1 MNDYRKYKFS
11 VLLTST
17 LILKQFKSTKY
28 LPKISNVKAQEY
40 QESIIIYNEEKS
52 KFLETSFY
60 SMALA

>member
-11 VLLTST
+11 VLQTST

-40 QESIIIYNEEKS
+40 QESIIITKRN
-52 KFLETSFY
+52 LSF
-60 SMALA
+60 